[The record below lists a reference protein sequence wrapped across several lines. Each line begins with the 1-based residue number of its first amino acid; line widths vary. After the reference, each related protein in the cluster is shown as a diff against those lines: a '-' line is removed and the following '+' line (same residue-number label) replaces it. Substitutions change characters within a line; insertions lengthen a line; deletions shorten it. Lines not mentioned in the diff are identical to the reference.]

1 MKVPFSWLNELVEL
15 DQDINTLSDQLT
27 FIGLEV
33 ESVETLGSE
42 FDGVVAGVVTHVQ
55 QHPNADKLKLCLV
68 AYGESEQMR
77 VVCGAPNVMV
87 GGVYPFAPVGTELPG
102 GFTIKKAKIRGEESM
117 GMLCAKDE
125 LGLGEDHSG
134 LLELGSDVVAGTP
147 FVEIW
152 GAPETVI
159 ELEITPNRPDCLSMI
174 GIAREIAALTNKP
187 INLPKKTVSNTNDS
201 SMSVN
206 VCDAEDTPRYTLRV
220 IDGVEIGPS
229 PQWMQKRLEAV
240 GIRPINN
247 VVDITNYVMLETGHP
262 LHAFDQGSINGN
274 EISVRRAFPNE
285 KIQTLD
291 GVDRSLDDSMLVIA
305 DSEKSIALAGVM
317 GGANS
322 EVKAD
327 TTSII
332 LEVACFNATSI
343 RATAKKLG
351 LHSES
356 SYRFQRG
363 VCANS
368 VSDASDRAVMLLMEF
383 AGAKTS
389 SSMIDNYENPQ
400 DEKIISVDWERIAQ
414 RIGAP
419 VSDEEIKSILIK
431 LGMEVIEAEGEAKVI
446 PPPYRLD
453 LDREIDLVEEVARIY
468 GMERIPENI
477 PQAKVVEDCN
487 DSRFNSLRSLRNNL
501 QGLGVSEIMNYTLVS
516 DNLLDRF
523 DESNK
528 NLREK
533 LPHPISEDQSVLRT
547 SLIPQM
553 VESLGRNYSR
563 QINEACFYELGRV
576 FNREKNNLIQSE
588 RVSFGMMGPVGRRQL
603 NKRRPLE
610 AEEMFIWMKGLIE
623 VLLNKQNLNDLIFKD
638 LDNSYYEDGQ
648 ALSVYHKDSCIGS
661 FGLIKKSILELWKV
675 NTSVAVGELELDALL
690 SVVGQYSS
698 VNEVPVYP
706 SISRDLALIVDQGVT
721 NDSVINIVAKL
732 QPKNLESLELFDV
745 YTGKGVDKGKKSV
758 AYSFTYRSANQT
770 LTDKKV
776 NKVHQQVIDTL
787 CKELVAEVRN

>member
-33 ESVETLGSE
+33 ESVEILGSE
-42 FDGVVAGVVTHVQ
+42 FDGVVAGVVTHIQ

-187 INLPKKTVSNTNDS
+187 INLQEKTISNSNAS
-201 SMSVN
+201 CMSVN
-206 VCDAEDTPRYTLRV
+206 VCDSEDTPRYTLRV

-332 LEVACFNATSI
+332 LEAACFNATSI
-343 RATAKKLG
+343 RSTAKKLG

-368 VSDASDRAVMLLMEF
+368 VSDASDRAVMLLMEL

-477 PQAKVVEDCN
+477 PQAKVVDGCN

-523 DESNK
+523 DEGNK
-528 NLREK
+528 SLREK

-576 FNREKNNLIQSE
+576 FNRENNNLIQSE

>member
-477 PQAKVVEDCN
+477 PQAKVVDGCN

-523 DESNK
+523 DEGNK
-528 NLREK
+528 SLREK

-576 FNREKNNLIQSE
+576 FNRENNNLIQSE

-776 NKVHQQVIDTL
+776 NKVHQQVVDTL

>member
-33 ESVETLGSE
+33 ESVEILGSE
-42 FDGVVAGVVTHVQ
+42 FDGVVAGVVTHIQ

-187 INLPKKTVSNTNDS
+187 IKLPKKTVSNSNDS

-332 LEVACFNATSI
+332 LEVACFNAKSI

-389 SSMIDNYENPQ
+389 SSMIDKYDNPQ

-477 PQAKVVEDCN
+477 PQAKVVEGCN

-523 DESNK
+523 DDGNK
-528 NLREK
+528 SLREK

-576 FNREKNNLIQSE
+576 FNRENNNLIQSE
-588 RVSFGMMGPVGRRQL
+588 RVSWYDGTSWA
-603 NKRRPLE
+603 KT
-610 AEEMFIWMKGLIE
+610 AE
-623 VLLNKQNLNDLIFKD
+623 QTP
-638 LDNSYYEDGQ
+638 
-648 ALSVYHKDSCIGS
+648 
-661 FGLIKKSILELWKV
+661 
-675 NTSVAVGELELDALL
+675 TS
-690 SVVGQYSS
+690 
-698 VNEVPVYP
+698 
-706 SISRDLALIVDQGVT
+706 
-721 NDSVINIVAKL
+721 
-732 QPKNLESLELFDV
+732 
-745 YTGKGVDKGKKSV
+745 
-758 AYSFTYRSANQT
+758 
-770 LTDKKV
+770 
-776 NKVHQQVIDTL
+776 
-787 CKELVAEVRN
+787 

>member
-33 ESVETLGSE
+33 ESVEILGSE
-42 FDGVVAGVVTHVQ
+42 FDGVVAGVVTHIQ

-187 INLPKKTVSNTNDS
+187 IKLPKKTVSNSNDS

-332 LEVACFNATSI
+332 LEVACFNAKSI

-389 SSMIDNYENPQ
+389 SSMIDKYDNPQ

-477 PQAKVVEDCN
+477 PQAKVVEGCN

-523 DESNK
+523 DDGNK
-528 NLREK
+528 SLREK

-576 FNREKNNLIQSE
+576 FNRENNNLIQSE

-648 ALSVYHKDSCIGS
+648 ALSVYYKDSCIGS

>member
-134 LLELGSDVVAGTP
+134 LLELGSDVIAGTP

-187 INLPKKTVSNTNDS
+187 INLPKKTVSNSNTS
-201 SMSVN
+201 SISAN

-229 PQWMQKRLEAV
+229 PQWIQKRLEAI

-291 GVDRSLDDSMLVIA
+291 GVERSLDDSMLVIA

-332 LEVACFNATSI
+332 LEAACFNATSI
-343 RATAKKLG
+343 RSTAKKLG

-363 VCANS
+363 VCVNS
-368 VSDASDRAVMLLMEF
+368 VGDASDRAVMLLMEF

-400 DEKIISVDWERIAQ
+400 DEKIISVDWKRIAQ

-419 VSDEEIKSILIK
+419 VSDEESKSILLK
-431 LGMEVIEAEGEAKVI
+431 LGMEIIEDEGEAKVI

-477 PQAKVVEDCN
+477 PQAKVVEGCN
-487 DSRFNSLRSLRNNL
+487 DLRFNSLRSLRNNL

-528 NLREK
+528 SLREK

-576 FNREKNNLIQSE
+576 FNRENNNLTQSE
-588 RVSFGMMGPVGRRQL
+588 RVSFGMMGPVGRGQL

-610 AEEMFIWMKGLIE
+610 AEEMFIWMKGLIH

>member
-134 LLELGSDVVAGTP
+134 LLELGSDVIAGTP

-187 INLPKKTVSNTNDS
+187 INLPKKTVSNSNTS
-201 SMSVN
+201 SISAN

-229 PQWMQKRLEAV
+229 PQWLQKRLEAV

-291 GVDRSLDDSMLVIA
+291 GVERSLDDSMLVIA

-332 LEVACFNATSI
+332 LEAACFNATSI
-343 RATAKKLG
+343 RSTAKKLG

-363 VCANS
+363 VCVNS
-368 VSDASDRAVMLLMEF
+368 VGDASDRAVMLLMEF

-400 DEKIISVDWERIAQ
+400 DEKIISVDWKRIAQ

-419 VSDEEIKSILIK
+419 VSDEESKSILLK
-431 LGMEVIEAEGEAKVI
+431 LGMEIIEDEGEAKVI

-477 PQAKVVEDCN
+477 PQAKVVEGCN
-487 DSRFNSLRSLRNNL
+487 DLRFNSLRSLRNNL

-528 NLREK
+528 SLREK

-576 FNREKNNLIQSE
+576 FNRENNNLTQSE
-588 RVSFGMMGPVGRRQL
+588 RVSFGMMGPVGRGQL

-610 AEEMFIWMKGLIE
+610 AEEMFIWMKGLIH

>member
-187 INLPKKTVSNTNDS
+187 INLPKKTVSNSNTS
-201 SMSVN
+201 SISAN

-229 PQWMQKRLEAV
+229 PQWIQKRLEAI

-291 GVDRSLDDSMLVIA
+291 GVERSLDDSMLVIA

-332 LEVACFNATSI
+332 LEAACFNATSI
-343 RATAKKLG
+343 RSTAKKLG

-363 VCANS
+363 VCVNS
-368 VSDASDRAVMLLMEF
+368 VGDASDRAVMLLMEF

-400 DEKIISVDWERIAQ
+400 DEKIISVDWKRIAQ

-419 VSDEEIKSILIK
+419 VSDEESKSILLK
-431 LGMEVIEAEGEAKVI
+431 LGMEIIEDEGEAKVI

-477 PQAKVVEDCN
+477 PQAKVVEGCN
-487 DSRFNSLRSLRNNL
+487 DLRFNSLRSLRNNL

-528 NLREK
+528 SLREK

-576 FNREKNNLIQSE
+576 FNRENNNLTQSE
-588 RVSFGMMGPVGRRQL
+588 RVSFGMMGPVGRGQL

-610 AEEMFIWMKGLIE
+610 AEEMFIWMKGLIH

>member
-201 SMSVN
+201 SMAGN

-477 PQAKVVEDCN
+477 PQAKVVDGCN

-576 FNREKNNLIQSE
+576 FNRENNNLIQSE

-745 YTGKGVDKGKKSV
+745 YTGNGVDKGKKSV

>member
-125 LGLGEDHSG
+125 LGLGEDYSG

-187 INLPKKTVSNTNDS
+187 INLPKKTVSNSNTS
-201 SMSVN
+201 SISAN

-229 PQWMQKRLEAV
+229 PQWIQKRLEAI

-291 GVDRSLDDSMLVIA
+291 GVERSLDDSMLVIA

-332 LEVACFNATSI
+332 LEAACFNATSI
-343 RATAKKLG
+343 RSTAKKLG

-363 VCANS
+363 VCVNS
-368 VSDASDRAVMLLMEF
+368 VGDASDRAVMLLMEF

-400 DEKIISVDWERIAQ
+400 DEKIISVDWKRIAQ

-419 VSDEEIKSILIK
+419 VSDEESKSILLK
-431 LGMEVIEAEGEAKVI
+431 LGMEIIEDAGEAKVI

-477 PQAKVVEDCN
+477 PQAKVVEGCN
-487 DSRFNSLRSLRNNL
+487 DLRFNSLRSLRNNL

-528 NLREK
+528 SLREK

-576 FNREKNNLIQSE
+576 FNRENNNLIQSE
-588 RVSFGMMGPVGRRQL
+588 RISFGMMGPVGRGQL

-610 AEEMFIWMKGLIE
+610 AEEMFIWMKGLIH

-690 SVVGQYSS
+690 SVFGQYSS

>member
-187 INLPKKTVSNTNDS
+187 INLPKKTVSNSNDS

-343 RATAKKLG
+343 RSTAKKLG

-419 VSDEEIKSILIK
+419 VSDEESQ
-431 LGMEVIEAEGEAKVI
+431 
-446 PPPYRLD
+446 
-453 LDREIDLVEEVARIY
+453 IY
-468 GMERIPENI
+468 
-477 PQAKVVEDCN
+477 
-487 DSRFNSLRSLRNNL
+487 
-501 QGLGVSEIMNYTLVS
+501 
-516 DNLLDRF
+516 
-523 DESNK
+523 SN
-528 NLREK
+528 
-533 LPHPISEDQSVLRT
+533 
-547 SLIPQM
+547 
-553 VESLGRNYSR
+553 
-563 QINEACFYELGRV
+563 
-576 FNREKNNLIQSE
+576 
-588 RVSFGMMGPVGRRQL
+588 
-603 NKRRPLE
+603 
-610 AEEMFIWMKGLIE
+610 
-623 VLLNKQNLNDLIFKD
+623 
-638 LDNSYYEDGQ
+638 
-648 ALSVYHKDSCIGS
+648 
-661 FGLIKKSILELWKV
+661 
-675 NTSVAVGELELDALL
+675 
-690 SVVGQYSS
+690 
-698 VNEVPVYP
+698 
-706 SISRDLALIVDQGVT
+706 
-721 NDSVINIVAKL
+721 
-732 QPKNLESLELFDV
+732 
-745 YTGKGVDKGKKSV
+745 
-758 AYSFTYRSANQT
+758 
-770 LTDKKV
+770 
-776 NKVHQQVIDTL
+776 
-787 CKELVAEVRN
+787 

>member
-33 ESVETLGSE
+33 ESVEILGSE
-42 FDGVVAGVVTHVQ
+42 FDGVVAGVVTHIQ

-187 INLPKKTVSNTNDS
+187 IKLPKKTVSNSNDS

-332 LEVACFNATSI
+332 LEVACFNAKSI

-389 SSMIDNYENPQ
+389 SSMIDKYDNPQ

-477 PQAKVVEDCN
+477 PQAKVVEGCN

-523 DESNK
+523 DDGNK
-528 NLREK
+528 SLREK

-576 FNREKNNLIQSE
+576 FNRENNNLIQSE

-648 ALSVYHKDSCIGS
+648 ALSVYYKDSCIGS

-758 AYSFTYRSANQT
+758 AYSFTYRSVNQT

>member
-477 PQAKVVEDCN
+477 PQAKVVDGCN

-523 DESNK
+523 DEGNK
-528 NLREK
+528 SLREK

-576 FNREKNNLIQSE
+576 FNRENNNLIQSE

>member
-368 VSDASDRAVMLLMEF
+368 VSDASDWAVMLLMEF

-477 PQAKVVEDCN
+477 PQAKVVDGCN

-523 DESNK
+523 DEGNK
-528 NLREK
+528 SLREK

-576 FNREKNNLIQSE
+576 FNRENNNLIQSE

>member
-187 INLPKKTVSNTNDS
+187 INLPKKTVSNSNTS
-201 SMSVN
+201 SISAN

-229 PQWMQKRLEAV
+229 PQWIQKRLEAI

-291 GVDRSLDDSMLVIA
+291 GVERSLDDSMLVIA

-332 LEVACFNATSI
+332 LEAACFNATSI
-343 RATAKKLG
+343 RSTAKKLG

-363 VCANS
+363 VCVNS
-368 VSDASDRAVMLLMEF
+368 VGDASDRAVMLLMEF

-400 DEKIISVDWERIAQ
+400 DEKIISVDWKRIAQ

-419 VSDEEIKSILIK
+419 VSDEESKSILLK
-431 LGMEVIEAEGEAKVI
+431 LGMEIIEDEGEAKVI

-477 PQAKVVEDCN
+477 PQAKVVEGCN
-487 DSRFNSLRSLRNNL
+487 DLRFNSLRSLRNNL

-528 NLREK
+528 SLREK

-576 FNREKNNLIQSE
+576 FNRENNNLIQSE
-588 RVSFGMMGPVGRRQL
+588 RISFGMMGPVGRGQL

-610 AEEMFIWMKGLIE
+610 AEEMFIWMKGLIH

>member
-477 PQAKVVEDCN
+477 PQAKVVDGCN

-523 DESNK
+523 DEGNK
-528 NLREK
+528 SLREK

-576 FNREKNNLIQSE
+576 FNRENNNLIQSE

-675 NTSVAVGELELDALL
+675 NASVAVGELELDALL

>member
-125 LGLGEDHSG
+125 LGLGEDQSG

-187 INLPKKTVSNTNDS
+187 INLPKKTVSNSNTS
-201 SMSVN
+201 SISVN
-206 VCDAEDTPRYTLRV
+206 VCDAEYTPRYTLRV
-220 IDGVEIGPS
+220 IDGVKIGPS

-305 DSEKSIALAGVM
+305 DSEKPIALAGVM

-332 LEVACFNATSI
+332 LEAACFNATSI
-343 RATAKKLG
+343 RSTAKKLG

-389 SSMIDNYENPQ
+389 SSMIDKYEKPQ
-400 DEKIISVDWERIAQ
+400 DEKIISVDWKRIAQ

-419 VSDEEIKSILIK
+419 ISDEESKSILLK
-431 LGMEVIEAEGEAKVI
+431 LGMEIIEAEGEAKVI
-446 PPPYRLD
+446 PPLYRLD

-477 PQAKVVEDCN
+477 PQAKVVDGCN
-487 DSRFNSLRSLRNNL
+487 DSRYNSLRSLRNNL

-523 DESNK
+523 DENNK
-528 NLREK
+528 SVREK

-576 FNREKNNLIQSE
+576 FNRENNNLIQSE

-610 AEEMFIWMKGLIE
+610 AEEMFIWMKGLIQ

-648 ALSVYHKDSCIGS
+648 ALSVYHKDSRIGS
-661 FGLIKKSILELWKV
+661 FGLIKKSILESWKV

-721 NDSVINIVAKL
+721 NDSVINIVTKL

>member
-187 INLPKKTVSNTNDS
+187 INLPKKNVSNTNDS

-206 VCDAEDTPRYTLRV
+206 VSDAEDTPRYTLRV

-229 PQWMQKRLEAV
+229 PQWLQKRLEAV

-262 LHAFDQGSINGN
+262 LHAFDQESINGN
-274 EISVRRAFPNE
+274 EISVRRAFQNE

-332 LEVACFNATSI
+332 LETACFNATSI
-343 RATAKKLG
+343 RSTAKKLG

-419 VSDEEIKSILIK
+419 VSDEESKSILIK
-431 LGMEVIEAEGEAKVI
+431 LGMEIIEVEGEAKVI

-477 PQAKVVEDCN
+477 PQAKVVDGCN

-501 QGLGVSEIMNYTLVS
+501 QGLGVSEIMNYTLVC

-523 DESNK
+523 DEGNK
-528 NLREK
+528 SLREK

-576 FNREKNNLIQSE
+576 FNRENNNLIQSE
-588 RVSFGMMGPVGRRQL
+588 RVSFGMMGPVGRRLL

>member
-1 MKVPFSWLNELVEL
+1 
-15 DQDINTLSDQLT
+15 
-27 FIGLEV
+27 
-33 ESVETLGSE
+33 
-42 FDGVVAGVVTHVQ
+42 
-55 QHPNADKLKLCLV
+55 
-68 AYGESEQMR
+68 
-77 VVCGAPNVMV
+77 
-87 GGVYPFAPVGTELPG
+87 
-102 GFTIKKAKIRGEESM
+102 
-117 GMLCAKDE
+117 
-125 LGLGEDHSG
+125 
-134 LLELGSDVVAGTP
+134 
-147 FVEIW
+147 
-152 GAPETVI
+152 
-159 ELEITPNRPDCLSMI
+159 
-174 GIAREIAALTNKP
+174 
-187 INLPKKTVSNTNDS
+187 
-201 SMSVN
+201 
-206 VCDAEDTPRYTLRV
+206 
-220 IDGVEIGPS
+220 
-229 PQWMQKRLEAV
+229 
-240 GIRPINN
+240 
-247 VVDITNYVMLETGHP
+247 
-262 LHAFDQGSINGN
+262 
-274 EISVRRAFPNE
+274 
-285 KIQTLD
+285 
-291 GVDRSLDDSMLVIA
+291 
-305 DSEKSIALAGVM
+305 
-317 GGANS
+317 
-322 EVKAD
+322 
-327 TTSII
+327 
-332 LEVACFNATSI
+332 
-343 RATAKKLG
+343 
-351 LHSES
+351 
-356 SYRFQRG
+356 
-363 VCANS
+363 
-368 VSDASDRAVMLLMEF
+368 MLLMEF

-400 DEKIISVDWERIAQ
+400 DEKIISVDWKRIAQ

-419 VSDEEIKSILIK
+419 VSDEESKSILLK
-431 LGMEVIEAEGEAKVI
+431 LGMEIIEAEGETKVI

-477 PQAKVVEDCN
+477 PQAKVVDGCN

-576 FNREKNNLIQSE
+576 FNRENDNLIQSE

-610 AEEMFIWMKGLIE
+610 AEEMFIWIKGLIQ

-648 ALSVYHKDSCIGS
+648 ALSVYYKDSCIGS

>member
-332 LEVACFNATSI
+332 LEVACFNAKSI

-477 PQAKVVEDCN
+477 PQAKVVDGCN

-523 DESNK
+523 DEGNK
-528 NLREK
+528 SLREK

-576 FNREKNNLIQSE
+576 FNRENNNLIQSE

-610 AEEMFIWMKGLIE
+610 AEEMFIWMKGLIQ

>member
-187 INLPKKTVSNTNDS
+187 INLPKKTVSNSNTS
-201 SMSVN
+201 SISAN

-229 PQWMQKRLEAV
+229 PQWIQKRLEAI

-291 GVDRSLDDSMLVIA
+291 GVERSLDDSMLVIA

-332 LEVACFNATSI
+332 LEAACFNATSI
-343 RATAKKLG
+343 RSTAKKLG

-363 VCANS
+363 VCVNS
-368 VSDASDRAVMLLMEF
+368 VGDASDRAVMLLMEF

-400 DEKIISVDWERIAQ
+400 DEKIISVDWKRIAQ

-419 VSDEEIKSILIK
+419 VSDEESKSILLK
-431 LGMEVIEAEGEAKVI
+431 LGMEIIEDAGEAKVI

-477 PQAKVVEDCN
+477 PQAKVVEGCN
-487 DSRFNSLRSLRNNL
+487 DLRFNSLRSLRNNL

-528 NLREK
+528 SLREK

-576 FNREKNNLIQSE
+576 FNRENNNLIQSE
-588 RVSFGMMGPVGRRQL
+588 RISFGMMGPVGRGQL

-610 AEEMFIWMKGLIE
+610 AEEMFIWMKGLIH